1 MERLHPLYTDIA
13 RPKRLNNPMGYV
25 PHPLCQQAA
34 AAVQRYIATKDEWQE
49 ELSRGKMFGV
59 LVVEDERRQLGFLA
73 AYSGLLAERN
83 DWSYFVPAVFDF
95 QQEDG
100 YFKQE
105 EAKIS
110 AINRQVE
117 ELEHQPE
124 LLHARERL
132 TRLGKDMEQD
142 ITSWK
147 TKMEQAK
154 RQRDERRQD
163 PSCQEEELI
172 RESQWMKAELKRKRQ
187 HHQQAIAAQEA
198 AVNGLEEKIKRF
210 RTQRKEM
217 SDALQRWLFEHFMM
231 RNAIGQSQNLLQI
244 FKDTSTPT
252 PPSGSGECCAPK
264 LFQYAFSHHLRPISI
279 AEFWWGQS
287 PVGEIRE
294 HLHFYPA
301 CRGKCL
307 PILQYML
314 QGLDIEEN
322 HHEKPSQKEPEI
334 EYEDEWLMVV
344 RKPEGVL
351 SVPGKVGEAS
361 VWSFVRSHCPEA
373 TGPLIVHRLD
383 MATSGLLVIAKES
396 SVHKSLQEQFKNR
409 EIQKTYVALLEREAG
424 PTFPSCGRI
433 HLPLSAMPTDRP
445 RQKVDFEHGR
455 QAVTDYTFI
464 TPDRIQLHPLTGRT
478 HQLRVHCAH
487 PKGIG
492 IPIKGDT
499 LYGTPADRL
508 YLHAETLRFRH
519 PVTQEVMAFTWK
531 AEF

>member
-1 MERLHPLYTDIA
+1 MKRYFIEDAKCGVTGGGVACGPIGGSSVASIKFREDDGESKWISLVEVDGFPEAMLSDRDVFDDLIKEDI
-13 RPKRLNNPMGYV
+13 
-25 PHPLCQQAA
+25 
-34 AAVQRYIATKDEWQE
+34 
-49 ELSRGKMFGV
+49 
-59 LVVEDERRQLGFLA
+59 EDEEFM
-73 AYSGLLAERN
+73 AYSQEHWIHDFNGIKFGESYYHTFASIFEDNENPAIPLIKYLIVLAQCPR
-83 DWSYFVPAVFDF
+83 S
-95 QQEDG
+95 
-100 YFKQE
+100 
-105 EAKIS
+105 
-110 AINRQVE
+110 
-117 ELEHQPE
+117 
-124 LLHARERL
+124 
-132 TRLGKDMEQD
+132 
-142 ITSWK
+142 
-147 TKMEQAK
+147 
-154 RQRDERRQD
+154 
-163 PSCQEEELI
+163 QEEELI

-187 HHQQAIAAQEA
+187 HHQQAIAAQEV

-231 RNAIGQSQNLLQI
+231 RNALGQSQNLLQI

-396 SVHKSLQEQFKNR
+396 SVHKNLQEQFKNR
-409 EIQKTYVALLEREAG
+409 EIQKTYIALLEREAD
-424 PTFPSCGRI
+424 PSFPSCGRI

-519 PVTQEVMAFTWK
+519 PVTQEMMAFTWK
-531 AEF
+531 ADF